1 VTKKKV
7 KPVLPPEMEVLL
19 LKNRVAK
26 LESFCS
32 MFFAMWSSGR
42 SAEYAAMTR
51 ELERTGANKKSLRD
65 ELAETAARLSKL
77 ERKG

>member
-1 VTKKKV
+1 
-7 KPVLPPEMEVLL
+7 
-19 LKNRVAK
+19 
-26 LESFCS
+26 
-32 MFFAMWSSGR
+32 
-42 SAEYAAMTR
+42 MTR